1 MGSGA
6 AAILFRVGSAAW
18 RVLRISITVPII
30 VIIAIAAWWQFDKSS
45 AVRRAVDAKVKEMV
59 AGADIA
65 AAEAERDAARQMAEA
80 LAEQAR
86 RQAALAAAEA
96 EARARF
102 EAELAA
108 AERINTELQVQID
121 AILSS
126 PPPPGCLVDGALLER
141 LR

>member
-1 MGSGA
+1 MSALFA
-6 AAILFRVGSAAW
+6 ALVPAARVAW
-18 RVLRISITVPII
+18 AVLRVSIPVPII
-30 VIIAIAAWWQFDKSS
+30 VIVAIAAWWQLDKVS
-45 AVRRAVDAKVKEMV
+45 AVRRAVDARVKELV

-65 AAEAERDAARQMAEA
+65 AAEAERDAARQMAAA
-80 LAEQAR
+80 LAEEAR

-96 EARARF
+96 AARAQF

-108 AERINTELQVQID
+108 AERINTELQGQID

-126 PPPPGCLVDGALLER
+126 PPPPGCLVDGVLFER